1 MTMRILVVHNYYQQA
16 GGEDEVFRAEV
27 ALLREHGHEVS
38 TLTTENGPVHG
49 LRSLVAARDAVWSV
63 GFQRRMIESLR
74 RTRPDIVHF
83 HNTFFQVSPAAYY
96 ACRDAGVPVVQTLH
110 NYRLV
115 CPSATFYRGG
125 RACEDCL
132 GRAVPL
138 PGIRHGCYRASRGQ
152 TAVVAGM
159 LTAHRW
165 LGTWER
171 CVDVYVATTEF
182 ARTKFIAGGLPAEKI
197 AIKPNFCPVDPGQG
211 HGAGG
216 YALFVGRLSPEKGVE
231 TLIAAWRRL
240 GGTIPLY
247 LVGDGP
253 LASVV
258 EEFVGKTERCHWLRW
273 QPREKVLA
281 LMREARVLLVPS
293 ECYETFGLVVAEAYA
308 AGLPVIG
315 SQHGSVGAIIDD
327 GHTGLHVRPGDPDDL
342 ATKVEW
348 TFSHPRELAAMR
360 TNARAAFEAR
370 YTPDVNYA
378 LLMGI
383 YDRARNGALI

>member
-1 MTMRILVVHNYYQQA
+1 MRILVVHNYYQEA

-38 TLTTENGPVHG
+38 TLTTENGAVHG
-49 LRSLVAARDAVWSV
+49 LRSLLAARDAVWSV
-63 GFQRRMIESLR
+63 GFQRRLR
-74 RTRPDIVHF
+74 ECLRQTRPDVVHF
-83 HNTFFQVSPAAYY
+83 HNTFFRVSPAAYY

-125 RACEDCL
+125 RACEDCI
-132 GRAVPL
+132 GRTVAL
-138 PGIRHGCYRASRGQ
+138 PGIRHGCYRSSRGQ

-165 LGTWER
+165 LGTWQQS
-171 CVDVYVATTEF
+171 VDAYIAMTEF
-182 ARTKFIAGGLPAEKI
+182 ARAKFIAGGLPAEKI
-197 AIKPNFCPVDPGQG
+197 AIKPNFCPVDPGIG

-231 TLIAAWRRL
+231 TLMSAWRRL
-240 GGTIPLY
+240 GGTVPLY
-247 LVGDGP
+247 VVGDGP
-253 LASVV
+253 LGPVV
-258 EEFVGKTERCHWLRW
+258 EEFVGKTERCHWLGR
-273 QPREKVLA
+273 QPKEKVLA
-281 LMREARVLLVPS
+281 LMREAQLLVLPS
-293 ECYETFGLVVAEAYA
+293 ECYEMFPLVLAEASA

-315 SQHGSVGAIIDD
+315 SRHGSIGAIIDD
-327 GHTGLHVRPGDPDDL
+327 GRTGLHVRPGAPDDL
-342 ATKVEW
+342 ASKVEW
-348 TFSHPRELAAMR
+348 AFSHPRELAAMR

-370 YTPDVNYA
+370 YTPDVNYE

-383 YDRARNGALI
+383 YDRARNGAVV